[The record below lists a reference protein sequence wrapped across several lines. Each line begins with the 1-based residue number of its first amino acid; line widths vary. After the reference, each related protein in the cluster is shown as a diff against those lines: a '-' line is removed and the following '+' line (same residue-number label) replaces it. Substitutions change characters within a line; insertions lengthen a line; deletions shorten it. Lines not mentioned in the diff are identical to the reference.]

1 MSGQIIHFQ
10 ARRRQSMAQGLAAA
24 PRSGRR
30 IEQQIARIADLVDE
44 LEGLTRSSRDVP
56 PGVIAKARV
65 TMDKAR
71 RLVVGLGLDEEGD
84 PQPEVDRSVLE
95 RLYRGFT
102 PAP

>member
-1 MSGQIIHFQ
+1 MSGQIIRFQ
-10 ARRRQSMAQGLAAA
+10 AHRRNQLPPAQRPGL
-24 PRSGRR
+24 R

-44 LEGLTRSSRDVP
+44 LEGLTRTAREVS

-71 RLVVGLGLDEEGD
+71 RLVVTLGLDEEGD
-84 PQPEVDRSVLE
+84 PQPEVDRTVLE
-95 RLYRGFT
+95 RLYRGLT

>member
-1 MSGQIIHFQ
+1 MSGQIIHFR
-10 ARRRQSMAQGLAAA
+10 AHRRQPQPHTQG
-24 PRSGRR
+24 PGSK

-44 LEGLTRSSRDVP
+44 LEGLTRTAREVP

-71 RLVVGLGLDEEGD
+71 RLVVTLGLDEEGD
-84 PQPEVDRSVLE
+84 PQPDVDRTVLE
-95 RLYRGFT
+95 RLYRGLT